1 MLVISVFLF
10 AMILCGCTYKAW
22 MPVELGA
29 TEDELVDKKGSP
41 VAAEQYLDA
50 EGRRCTVLYYKT
62 MEYSSVVTTAFYFV
76 DSKLV
81 EQRVVKDET
90 VKRHTHGDDGRD
102 SEDAAETDGFRFS
115 I

>member
-1 MLVISVFLF
+1 MISIFLS
-10 AMILCGCTYKAW
+10 AMIMYGCTYKAW

-29 TEDELVDKKGSP
+29 TEDELVDKKGTP
-41 VAAEQYLDA
+41 VAAEQYVDA

-90 VKRHTHGDDGRD
+90 LNKHTHGDGGRG
-102 SEDAAETDGFRFS
+102 SEDTSDTDGFKFS